1 MKNILKAAAFA
12 AILAGL
18 VSCEKKEITDYT
30 IETVNSGDV
39 VKEYATGKVIV
50 KYDLNGA
57 VGEIPAPHY
66 VVAGETV
73 TLAAATK
80 AELEYLGEDEEG
92 YAVMKKAISLGWS
105 LNPDGTAKDVIT
117 SYKADKGAVLY
128 AVWLLE
134 EPKTK

>member
-57 VGEIPAPHY
+57 VGVIPAPHY
-66 VVAGETV
+66 VKAGETV
-73 TLAAATK
+73 TLAAPVK
-80 AELEYLGEDEEG
+80 GEFKDDETG
-92 YAVMKKAISLGWS
+92 KKVTLTSKGWS
-105 LNPDGTAKDVIT
+105 LTPEGDVIT
-117 SYKADKGAVLY
+117 SYKADQGAVLY
-128 AVWLLE
+128 AVWTDD
-134 EPKTK
+134 KQ

>member
-57 VGEIPAPHY
+57 VGVIPAPHY
-66 VVAGETV
+66 VKAGETV
-73 TLAAATK
+73 TLAAPAQGDFKVKETGKTITK
-80 AELEYLGEDEEG
+80 TS
-92 YAVMKKAISLGWS
+92 KGWS
-105 LNPDGTAKDVIT
+105 LTPEGDVIT
-117 SYKADKGAVLY
+117 SYKADQGAVLY
-128 AVWLLE
+128 AVW
-134 EPKTK
+134 PDDKQ

>member
-57 VGEIPAPHY
+57 VGVIPAPHY
-66 VVAGETV
+66 VKAGETV
-73 TLAAATK
+73 TLDAPAQGDFKDKETGKTITK
-80 AELEYLGEDEEG
+80 TS
-92 YAVMKKAISLGWS
+92 KGWS
-105 LNPDGTAKDVIT
+105 LTPEGDVIT
-117 SYKADKGAVLY
+117 SYKADQGAVLY
-128 AVWLLE
+128 AVWPE
-134 EPKTK
+134 EE

>member
-57 VGEIPAPHY
+57 VGVIPAPHY
-66 VVAGETV
+66 VKAGETV
-73 TLAAATK
+73 TLAAPAQVVDGTETITSK
-80 AELEYLGEDEEG
+80 
-92 YAVMKKAISLGWS
+92 GWS
-105 LNPDGTAKDVIT
+105 LTPEGDVIT
-117 SYKADKGAVLY
+117 SYKADQGAVLY
-128 AVWLLE
+128 AVW
-134 EPKTK
+134 PDDKQ

>member
-57 VGEIPAPHY
+57 VGVIPAPHY
-66 VVAGETV
+66 VKAGETV
-73 TLAAATK
+73 TLAAPAQGDFKVKEIGKTITK
-80 AELEYLGEDEEG
+80 TS
-92 YAVMKKAISLGWS
+92 KGWS
-105 LNPDGTAKDVIT
+105 LTPEGDVIT
-117 SYKADKGAVLY
+117 SYKADQGAVLY
-128 AVWLLE
+128 AVW
-134 EPKTK
+134 PDDKQ

>member
-50 KYDLNGA
+50 KYDLNCPVAGS
-57 VGEIPAPHY
+57 IPVPHY
-66 VVAGETV
+66 VKAGETV
-73 TLAAATK
+73 TLAAPAKVEAEVYDDEAEKYVTK
-80 AELEYLGEDEEG
+80 T
-92 YAVMKKAISLGWS
+92 ITSLGWS

-128 AVWLLE
+128 AVWPE
-134 EPKTK
+134 EEKTK

>member
-57 VGEIPAPHY
+57 VGVIPAPHY
-66 VVAGETV
+66 VKAGETV
-73 TLAAATK
+73 TLAAPAQGDFKVKEIGKTITK
-80 AELEYLGEDEEG
+80 TS
-92 YAVMKKAISLGWS
+92 KGWS
-105 LNPDGTAKDVIT
+105 LTPEGDVIT
-117 SYKADKGAVLY
+117 SYKADQGAVLY
-128 AVWLLE
+128 AVW
-134 EPKTK
+134 PDDKTK

>member
-50 KYDLNGA
+50 KYDLNDA

-73 TLAAATK
+73 TLAAPAKIDIEEEDVDGKLITK
-80 AELEYLGEDEEG
+80 T
-92 YAVMKKAISLGWS
+92 VTSKGWS

-117 SYKADKGAVLY
+117 SYKADKSAVLY
-128 AVWLLE
+128 AVWPE
-134 EPKTK
+134 EE

>member
-50 KYDLNGA
+50 KYDLNDE

-73 TLAAATK
+73 TLAAPAK
-80 AELEYLGEDEEG
+80 VVDGDET
-92 YAVMKKAISLGWS
+92 ITSLGWS
-105 LNPDGTAKDVIT
+105 LNPDGTKADVIT

-128 AVWLLE
+128 AVW
-134 EPKTK
+134 PDDKTK